1 MTSQIDRFP
10 VKELPNRYSINRSVL
25 YTRLEKLGIK
35 TTKEKNQSFIDGD
48 SLNLLDALDEHL
60 KNGGTTSEFLDQTTN
75 PTDKP
80 DKSAITFNRKDSD
93 DKTDKL
99 DRQDRQ
105 TEQLAF
111 PGILEQLA
119 NLTLDAVE
127 SRRTG
132 LNDLRDLQ
140 EIADNNWLL
149 PTSRL
154 VSIIGRSRSYFTGK
168 KEVNYCGFRIEKV
181 GKQGNETL
189 WQVSHYTQSRQ

>member
-35 TTKEKNQSFIDGD
+35 TSKEGNKSFIDGE
-48 SLNLLDALDEHL
+48 SLKLLDALDQHL
-60 KNGGTTSEFLDQTTN
+60 KKGGTTSEFLDQTTN

-80 DKSAITFNRKDSD
+80 DNPLISLNEGNYDN
-93 DKTDKL
+93 KTDKL
-99 DRQDRQ
+99 DRPDKQ
-105 TEQLAF
+105 TGQLANS
-111 PGILEQLA
+111 GLLEQLFS
-119 NLTLDAVE
+119 LTLEAVE
-127 SRRTG
+127 NRRTG

-149 PTSRL
+149 PTKRL
-154 VSIIGRSRSYFTGK
+154 AEIIGCSRSYFQGK
-168 KEVNYCGFRIEKV
+168 KEIHYCGFKLEKI

-189 WQVSHYTQSRQ
+189 WRVTRQ

>member
-35 TTKEKNQSFIDGD
+35 TSKEGNKSFIDGE
-48 SLNLLDALDEHL
+48 SLKLLDDLHEHL
-60 KNGGTTSEFLDQTTN
+60 KKGGTTSEFLDQTTN

-80 DKSAITFNRKDSD
+80 DSPLISLNKGDYDNPTNKP
-93 DKTDKL
+93 
-99 DRQDRQ
+99 DRQDGQ
-105 TEQLAF
+105 TGQLA
-111 PGILEQLA
+111 ISELLEQVV
-119 NLTLDAVE
+119 NLTLEATE
-127 SRRTG
+127 NRRTG

-154 VSIIGRSRSYFTGK
+154 AEIMARSRSYFQGK
-168 KEVNYCGFRIEKV
+168 KEIHYCGFKLEKI

-189 WQVSHYTQSRQ
+189 WRVSRHSQ

>member
-35 TTKEKNQSFIDGD
+35 TRKEGNKSFIDGE
-48 SLNLLDALDEHL
+48 SLKLLDALDQHL
-60 KNGGTTSEFLDQTTN
+60 KKGGTTSEFLDQTTN

-80 DKSAITFNRKDSD
+80 DNSLLSLNERDYD
-93 DKTDKL
+93 NQTDKL
-99 DRQDRQ
+99 DRPDKQ
-105 TEQLAF
+105 TGQLANS
-111 PGILEQLA
+111 GLLEQLVS
-119 NLTLDAVE
+119 LTLEAVE
-127 SRRTG
+127 NRRTG

-149 PTSRL
+149 PTKRL
-154 VSIIGRSRSYFTGK
+154 AEIIGRSRSYFQGK
-168 KEVNYCGFRIEKV
+168 KEIHYCGFKLEKI

-189 WQVSHYTQSRQ
+189 WRVTRQ